1 MVINHP
7 LIRFSWGCV
16 HHVEDHAVTQK
27 NTAILIFLL
36 FLGTAIAYW
45 SRGFAAAAVL
55 LILGLGYGFVFYK
68 ARLCFASAFYGKR
81 ELMRGILLGL
91 MLASI
96 GSAVVVALGLNRVV
110 MVPYG
115 LHTLLGSALFGFAL
129 PFAGGCMTGTLYRL
143 GGGQSKSLATFLGLL
158 LGNALGAAYV
168 WRLTEPMLN
177 WSWRI
182 YLPDVIGLAPAVI
195 LNLALLAFLYWRLGG
210 EPKRFV
216 RLPVRAWLAAE
227 WPAWMGGVALALL
240 FIIQFAYHS
249 ALTVQVP
256 LARFSLWVGGLL
268 GFPIKDLA
276 WANFWGLRIPALD
289 AGFLLDVGLI
299 FGAMIGA
306 LMMNEFGYFRAWNVR
321 HALVGFL
328 GGLVMGL
335 AVWLAIG
342 CNVSGFWSTVA
353 TLRFEGWLYA
363 AGMLLGTRL
372 GLRTV
377 NALVERDIL

>member
-1 MVINHP
+1 M
-7 LIRFSWGCV
+7 
-16 HHVEDHAVTQK
+16 TQK
-27 NTAILIFLL
+27 TTAILIVLL
-36 FLGTAIAYW
+36 FLGTAAAYW
-45 SRGFAAAAVL
+45 SRGLSAAAVL

-91 MLASI
+91 MLASL
-96 GSAVVVALGLNRVV
+96 GSTVVMALGLNRVV
-110 MVPYG
+110 TVPFG

-158 LGNALGAAYV
+158 LGNALGAAYM

-177 WSWRI
+177 WGWRI
-182 YLPDVIGLAPAVI
+182 YLPDVIGLGPAVA
-195 LNLALLAFLYWRLGG
+195 LNLALLGFLYWRLRG
-210 EPKRFV
+210 EPGRAAG
-216 RLPVRAWLAAE
+216 LPVRAWLTAE
-227 WPAWMGGVALALL
+227 WPAWMGGAALALL

-249 ALTVQVP
+249 ALTVQLP

-268 GFPIKDLA
+268 GFPIKGLA

-306 LMMNEFGYFRAWNVR
+306 LVMNEFGYFRAWNVR

-328 GGLVMGL
+328 GGLVMGI

-363 AGMLLGTRL
+363 AGMWLGTQL

-377 NALVERDIL
+377 NTLVERDIL

>member
-1 MVINHP
+1 M
-7 LIRFSWGCV
+7 
-16 HHVEDHAVTQK
+16 TQK
-27 NTAILIFLL
+27 TTAVLILLL
-36 FLGTAIAYW
+36 FLGTAAAYG
-45 SRGFAAAAVL
+45 SRGLSAAAVL

-91 MLASI
+91 ILASL
-96 GSAVVVALGLNRVV
+96 GSTVVMALGLNRVV
-110 MVPYG
+110 TVPFG

-158 LGNALGAAYV
+158 LGNALGAAYM

-177 WSWRI
+177 WGWRI
-182 YLPDVIGLAPAVI
+182 YLPDVIGLVPAVA
-195 LNLALLAFLYWRLGG
+195 LNLALLGFLYWRLRRGP
-210 EPKRFV
+210 ERMA
-216 RLPVRAWLAAE
+216 RIPVRAWLTAE
-227 WPAWMGGVALALL
+227 WPAWMGGAALALL
-240 FIIQFAYHS
+240 FIVQFAYHS
-249 ALTVQVP
+249 ALTVQLP

-306 LMMNEFGYFRAWNVR
+306 LVMNEFGYFRAWNVR

-328 GGLVMGL
+328 GGLVMGI

-363 AGMLLGTRL
+363 IGMWLGTRL